1 MIDLHEAAFPDDAD
15 AVRAIFREYAASLGV
30 DLGFQNFEEEL
41 AGLPG
46 KYAAP
51 AGCVLLAYD
60 GSRQTGDKADD
71 KADDKAGLELG
82 CVAMR
87 ALDANTCEMKRLY
100 VRPSARGRG
109 LGRQLAE
116 AICTAAAQAGYHFI
130 RLDTLPTMNDAQG
143 LYDAM
148 GFRQIAAYVF
158 NPVAGTKYMEL
169 DLASWLRNRR

>member
-1 MIDLHEAAFPDDAD
+1 MIELHEATFPDDVD
-15 AVRAIFREYAASLGV
+15 AVRAIFREYAASLGI

-51 AGCVLLAYD
+51 AGRVLLAYD
-60 GSRQTGDKADD
+60 GSRKLGREA
-71 KADDKAGLELG
+71 G

-87 ALDANTCEMKRLY
+87 ALDDGACEMKRLY

-109 LGRQLAE
+109 LGRLLSQ
-116 AICTAAAQAGYHFI
+116 AICSAAVETGYLCI

-143 LYDAM
+143 LYAAM
-148 GFRQIAAYVF
+148 GFELIPAYVF

-169 DLASWLRNRR
+169 DLVSWQRGGR